1 LLSENNK
8 LKIQPSDCFLL
19 GMFSLIDA
27 LIDRPMKEIVT
38 ELPIDEEIRQALL
51 GQPNRFYDLLQL
63 VVSYEKGFWEDLP
76 VYAKKLNIREEDL
89 PDMYMEAVTWSHK
102 MV

>member
-1 LLSENNK
+1 
-8 LKIQPSDCFLL
+8 
-19 GMFSLIDA
+19 
-27 LIDRPMKEIVT
+27 
-38 ELPIDEEIRQALL
+38 
-51 GQPNRFYDLLQL
+51 
-63 VVSYEKGFWEDLP
+63 VSYEKGFWEDLP

>member
-1 LLSENNK
+1 M
-8 LKIQPSDCFLL
+8 QPSDCFLL

-27 LIDRPMKEIVT
+27 LIDRPMQEIVT
-38 ELPIDEEIRQALL
+38 ELPIDEEINQALL
-51 GQPNRFYDLLQL
+51 GQPNRFHDLLQL

-89 PDMYMEAVTWSHK
+89 PDMYMEAVTWSNK
-102 MV
+102 MI